1 MNSHFNIWPA
11 TIKSYVFR
19 NVSIHPTALF
29 IEARSLRKRQTILR
43 DSLSEREFPTQ
54 QQPSSAPSNY
64 FLITVYL
71 CVS

>member
-29 IEARSLRKRQTILR
+29 IEARSLRKRQIHTQNVKPFWETR
-43 DSLSEREFPTQ
+43 SQRENFQHNKNIRVLP
-54 QQPSSAPSNY
+54 
-64 FLITVYL
+64 LIIF
-71 CVS
+71 